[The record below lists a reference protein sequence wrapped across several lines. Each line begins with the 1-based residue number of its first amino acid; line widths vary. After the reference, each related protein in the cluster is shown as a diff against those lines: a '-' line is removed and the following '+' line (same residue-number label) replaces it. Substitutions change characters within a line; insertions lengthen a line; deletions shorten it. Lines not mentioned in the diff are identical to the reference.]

1 MLMRRRL
8 QLMRAAMVGG
18 TAHYAGKKVQEGCE
32 EDAYRGE
39 QIAEGTTAAVALIE
53 PRWAIPLRDTV
64 QAEGGIALAA
74 EWIHPAD
81 LVAIG
86 LAAAEKDAASV
97 KA

>member
-1 MLMRRRL
+1 
-8 QLMRAAMVGG
+8 
-18 TAHYAGKKVQEGCE
+18 
-32 EDAYRGE
+32 
-39 QIAEGTTAAVALIE
+39 LIE
-53 PRWAIPLRDTV
+53 PRWAIPLRDKV